1 MTTYTI
7 AIGAD
12 MLLATVPDGCDIHA
26 AVKTWADESGF
37 DMTTPYDIIR
47 YCTLTDQEMDE
58 DAYDVVWKSGNAGWL
73 TDETGSDWLFAVTV
87 A

>member
-1 MTTYTI
+1 VTPGRPKIISPTPQITI
-7 AIGAD
+7 
-12 MLLATVPDGCDIHA
+12 DIHA

-47 YCTLTDQEMDE
+47 GCTLTDQEMDE
-58 DAYDVVWKSGNAGWL
+58 DAYDVVWKSGNEGWL